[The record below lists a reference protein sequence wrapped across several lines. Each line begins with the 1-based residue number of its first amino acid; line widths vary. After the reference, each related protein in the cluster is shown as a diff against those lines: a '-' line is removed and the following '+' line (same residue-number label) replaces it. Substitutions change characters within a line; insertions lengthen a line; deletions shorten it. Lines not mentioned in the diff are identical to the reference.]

1 MLKRLLV
8 KFTAPQTQAEVIDL
22 SGREVAFLLKRK
34 SGRRGI
40 GLKIDEKGLV
50 VSAPLSV
57 SKKKIHDAVR
67 EQSAWI
73 LLKMDVWHA
82 RRVPPPKWEEGE
94 KLPYLG
100 GDIILQIN
108 PQQVIKTRRG
118 LEQLGFEFDGSTPVM
133 QLPKSKKPVLER
145 VVKWYKQQALPHFTE
160 RVSHYA
166 KKLDVEIPSVMLSS
180 ANTRWG
186 SCSHKNDIRLS
197 WRLLKAPP
205 HLIDYVIAHEVA
217 HLKEMN
223 HSPAFWQTVAA
234 LYPEYIQ
241 ARKELE
247 SLEPRYRTF

>member
-1 MLKRLLV
+1 MLKRLLN
-8 KFTAPQTQAEVIDL
+8 KLITPEAQTEVIDL
-22 SGREVAFLLKRK
+22 SGREVEFLLKRK

-50 VSAPLSV
+50 VSAPLST
-57 SKKKIHDAVR
+57 SRKKIHDAVR

-73 LLKMDVWHA
+73 LLKMDVWQA

-94 KLPYLG
+94 KLPYMG

-108 PQQVIKTRRG
+108 PQQIIKTRRG
-118 LEQLGFEFDGSTPVM
+118 LEQLGFAFDDSTPVM
-133 QLPKSKKPVLER
+133 QLSKSKQPVPVR
-145 VVKWYKQQALPHFTE
+145 VVKWYKQQALPHFTA
-160 RVSHYA
+160 RVNHYA
-166 KKLDVEIPSVMLSS
+166 EILGVPNPHVMLSS

-186 SCSHKNDIRLS
+186 SCSHKGEIRLS

-205 HLIDYVIAHEVA
+205 HLIDYVVAHEVA

-223 HSPAFWQTVAA
+223 HSPAFWQVVAQ
-234 LYPEYIQ
+234 LYPDYIL